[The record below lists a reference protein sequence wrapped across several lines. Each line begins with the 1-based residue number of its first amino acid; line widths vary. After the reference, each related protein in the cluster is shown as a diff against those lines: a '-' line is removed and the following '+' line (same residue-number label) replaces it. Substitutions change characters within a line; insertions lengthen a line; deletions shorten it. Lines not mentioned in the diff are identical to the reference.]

1 MKEITKNEINFILA
15 LFRNPDLELNSR
27 NIAKMIGV
35 THMGAFKISNKLE
48 KEELIKL
55 RRIGKAIIC
64 SLNWDNDYVG
74 SYVKFL
80 LQRESKD
87 SSPLTKVWIKEFKRL
102 KSAKAVV
109 LFGSV
114 LTKGREAN
122 DIDALIIIDEK
133 HLNKVEKEIED
144 INKLMP
150 KRIHPVFQT
159 EKDLKNNI
167 IKQDKVILNAIKGVL
182 VFGEDV
188 LVRAIEK

>member
-1 MKEITKNEINFILA
+1 M
-15 LFRNPDLELNSR
+15 
-27 NIAKMIGV
+27 
-35 THMGAFKISNKLE
+35 
-48 KEELIKL
+48 
-55 RRIGKAIIC
+55 
-64 SLNWDNDYVG
+64 
-74 SYVKFL
+74 
-80 LQRESKD
+80 
-87 SSPLTKVWIKEFKRL
+87 
-102 KSAKAVV
+102 V